1 MYFIAPMQ
9 AVLDFLKQETAWK
22 TWCAHCYGEDQ
33 DSLKIWTKYIAHVSM
48 YTVNDCWLN
57 VKAMLGNKKKN
68 NFKYKILELLCILMR
83 CQKACT
89 GDLATPLN
97 LAPIFSENTAAYL
110 PVNTV
115 HNNII
120 CSQKITSE
128 VKCKLNK

>member
-1 MYFIAPMQ
+1 
-9 AVLDFLKQETAWK
+9 
-22 TWCAHCYGEDQ
+22 
-33 DSLKIWTKYIAHVSM
+33 
-48 YTVNDCWLN
+48 
-57 VKAMLGNKKKN
+57 
-68 NFKYKILELLCILMR
+68 MR

-97 LAPIFSENTAAYL
+97 LAPFFSENTAAYL

>member
-1 MYFIAPMQ
+1 
-9 AVLDFLKQETAWK
+9 
-22 TWCAHCYGEDQ
+22 
-33 DSLKIWTKYIAHVSM
+33 
-48 YTVNDCWLN
+48 
-57 VKAMLGNKKKN
+57 
-68 NFKYKILELLCILMR
+68 MR

-128 VKCKLNK
+128 VKCKLSK